1 MVSAQEAV
9 EAQIEIGKA
18 YTRMG
23 VLMMSSQPNKAE
35 LTEIKVMATKVA
47 VEALA
52 IAVYAEKA
60 GAVK

>member
-18 YTRMG
+18 YYRLG
-23 VLMMSSQPNKAE
+23 VLMMSSQPSKAE
-35 LTEIKVMATKVA
+35 LTEIKVMATKIA